1 MPLTV
6 RGGTGSRLAGGCA
19 SAGCRDVQPTRS
31 RRPAG
36 LQVGPAEFGALQL
49 TRVDPRST
57 VTENDRPRHSGSRW
71 EPAAASPGGAPLV
84 DQPPPGG
91 TPGEPPLPPS
101 AAAEQAPPTLAEPA
115 PTTPAPTTP
124 ARRAPGGGRPPG
136 GGGRGAGPAR
146 AGPRRGWSWPGAWA
160 GSRSG
165 TPRGPTAARSPVR
178 PAPVSRA
185 TTATT
190 TASRAD
196 APVSAAARACPR
208 TSATDPD
215 PPPATRATSS
225 RDCPHH
231 VRAPAR
237 AQRRPAHG

>member
-57 VTENDRPRHSGSRW
+57 VTENDRTRHSGSRW
-71 EPAAASPGGAPLV
+71 EPAAASPAADPLV

-115 PTTPAPTTP
+115 PTTPA
-124 ARRAPGGGRPPG
+124 RRP
-136 GGGRGAGPAR
+136 RGR
-146 AGPRRGWSWPGAWA
+146 AGL
-160 GSRSG
+160 
-165 TPRGPTAARSPVR
+165 
-178 PAPVSRA
+178 
-185 TTATT
+185 
-190 TASRAD
+190 
-196 APVSAAARACPR
+196 AAAAAGLVLAGGVGGFALG
-208 TSATDPD
+208 SATGADGSTQPGPSGID
-215 PPPATRATSS
+215 VPG
-225 RDCPHH
+225 D
-231 VRAPAR
+231 
-237 AQRRPAHG
+237 HG

>member
-19 SAGCRDVQPTRS
+19 SAGWRDVQPAHS

-36 LQVGPAEFGALQL
+36 LQVGPAEFQALQV
-49 TRVDPRST
+49 TRDDPRST
-57 VTENDRPRHSGSRW
+57 VTENDRTRHSGSRW
-71 EPAAASPGGAPLV
+71 EPAAASPAADPLV

-91 TPGEPPLPPS
+91 TPGEPPLLPS
-101 AAAEQAPPTLAEPA
+101 AAAEQAPPTFAEPPPTFAEPA

-124 ARRAPGGGRPPG
+124 RARLGGAPGSPRPPS
-136 GGGRGAGPAR
+136 
-146 AGPRRGWSWPGAWA
+146 GWSSPAAWA

-178 PAPVSRA
+178 RAPVSRA

-190 TASRAD
+190 TASWAD
-196 APVSAAARACPR
+196 APVSAAARVCPR

-237 AQRRPAHG
+237 AQRRPADG

>member
-19 SAGCRDVQPTRS
+19 SAGWRDGQPTHS

-57 VTENDRPRHSGSRW
+57 VTENDRTRHSGSRW
-71 EPAAASPGGAPLV
+71 EPAAASPAADPLV

-91 TPGEPPLPPS
+91 APRPPPRAPAPRVAHPPPGGRPGEPPLPPS

-124 ARRAPGGGRPPG
+124 APTTPARRPRGRAGLAAAAAGLVLAGGVGGFALGNATGADGSTQPGPSGIDVPGDHDGLPGGRPGVG
-136 GGGRGAGPAR
+136 GG
-146 AGPRRGWSWPGAWA
+146 PGVPPDLGD
-160 GSRSG
+160 GSGS
-165 TPRGPTAARSPVR
+165 
-178 PAPVSRA
+178 
-185 TTATT
+185 
-190 TASRAD
+190 
-196 APVSAAARACPR
+196 
-208 TSATDPD
+208 
-215 PPPATRATSS
+215 
-225 RDCPHH
+225 
-231 VRAPAR
+231 
-237 AQRRPAHG
+237 